1 MTAQVFKHSQT
12 RGSYWGGLDPEKPP
26 KTLLDHE
33 NPGEISDQTVKKPE
47 SRNNYEGGGG
57 PAGKTSKVPLYV
69 NFKNDLIFFEESFN
83 DGANGQ
89 KVQVTWQLP
98 GWT

>member
-47 SRNNYEGGGG
+47 SRNNYEGVG
-57 PAGKTSKVPLYV
+57 
-69 NFKNDLIFFEESFN
+69 
-83 DGANGQ
+83 
-89 KVQVTWQLP
+89 VQLEKRPKCHFT
-98 GWT
+98 